1 MLAQLA
7 REAVGEE
14 KSSQQAFAD
23 LIGVSMSAVTKRE
36 LGALAVA
43 GTTATLYTVLAEL
56 GRIGGL
62 GGRIRAA
69 LESVP
74 KNMRSEGAALIVLD
88 RMARAAGFGD
98 LVERVLADSIGGELD
113 DVHDG
118 SDELEVGDVKDQ
130 SIASTMRLLGSADKA
145 MARRFLKA
153 SPSARPEWGE
163 ARRLFAQAMKQL
175 EIAMETDAAEK
186 QAPRDDGGGGG

>member
-1 MLAQLA
+1 MLAQIA

-36 LGALAVA
+36 LGALAVT
-43 GTTATLYTVLAEL
+43 GITATLYTVLAAL

-74 KNMRSEGAALIVLD
+74 KGMRSEGAALIAID
-88 RMARAAGFGD
+88 RMARAAGYGD
-98 LVERVLADSIGGELD
+98 IVEQILTDALGGEFD
-113 DVHDG
+113 DVQVA
-118 SDELEVGDVKDQ
+118 SSEAEVGDVNDQ
-130 SIASTMRLLGSADKA
+130 SIAGTMRLLGSADKA
-145 MARRFLKA
+145 MARRFLRA
-153 SPSARPEWGE
+153 SPSARSEWGE